1 MEATVSA
8 PLQGLGMETGWVSLT
23 QAAGLHS
30 VRSPLWGWEVRTSI
44 SKSLRQIRT
53 SPTVLLSRQSTTSCG
68 RLPATMAKQPSGDRI
83 ELVYGSLDMLIL
95 RTLRWGPTHGHGIAK
110 SIERLSEE
118 TLKVEHGS
126 LYPAL
131 QRLQQEGWITAQWGV
146 SKNKQRAKYYRLTAA
161 GRRQLVA
168 ETSRWERFVRAITGI
183 LWPAESEEG
192 Q

>member
-1 MEATVSA
+1 
-8 PLQGLGMETGWVSLT
+8 
-23 QAAGLHS
+23 
-30 VRSPLWGWEVRTSI
+30 
-44 SKSLRQIRT
+44 
-53 SPTVLLSRQSTTSCG
+53 
-68 RLPATMAKQPSGDRI
+68 MAKQQSGDRI

-131 QRLQQEGWITAQWGV
+131 QRLQQEGWISADWGV

-168 ETSRWERFVRAITGI
+168 ETSRR
-183 LWPAESEEG
+183 SEEHTSEL
-192 Q
+192 QSRLHLVCRLLLEKKKNN

>member
-1 MEATVSA
+1 MGKEQT
-8 PLQGLGMETGWVSLT
+8 E
-23 QAAGLHS
+23 
-30 VRSPLWGWEVRTSI
+30 
-44 SKSLRQIRT
+44 
-53 SPTVLLSRQSTTSCG
+53 
-68 RLPATMAKQPSGDRI
+68 DRI

-118 TLKVEHGS
+118 KLKVEHGS

-131 QRLQQEGWITAQWGV
+131 HRLLQEGWIAAEWGV
-146 SKNKQRAKYYRLTAA
+146 SKNNQLAKYYRLTAA

-168 ETSRWERFVRAITGI
+168 ETSRWERFVRAISGV
-183 LWPAESEEG
+183 LRPAESEEG